1 MVTNLQLPKSLS
13 ALKRVNATDADFNRL
28 ETFVTKRTNQL
39 FELLSITGK
48 EEANNFLSKDP
59 ESWEADASYQ
69 KLKDRVQKMKV
80 VNDSAERGIA
90 LIEKY
95 NECLQRR
102 SFVEGRGT
110 EAVPAPFCP
119 APQTAVSN
127 LVQPFQ
133 LSSVSVVQHDVGQL
147 RHWKVGKDNVETAD
161 CHFSCCYALI
171 CLL

>member
-1 MVTNLQLPKSLS
+1 
-13 ALKRVNATDADFNRL
+13 
-28 ETFVTKRTNQL
+28 VTKRTNQL

-95 NECLQRR
+95 NECLTKDEEQKQYLLRFVQRHR
-102 SFVEGRGT
+102 QLYPTSSK
-110 EAVPAPFCP
+110 AVM
-119 APQTAVSN
+119 
-127 LVQPFQ
+127 L
-133 LSSVSVVQHDVGQL
+133 
-147 RHWKVGKDNVETAD
+147 DN
-161 CHFSCCYALI
+161 
-171 CLL
+171 

>member
-1 MVTNLQLPKSLS
+1 
-13 ALKRVNATDADFNRL
+13 VNATDADFNRL
-28 ETFVTKRTNQL
+28 ETFVTKRTNHL

-95 NECLQRR
+95 NKYNECLTNDKEQKQYI
-102 SFVEGRGT
+102 
-110 EAVPAPFCP
+110 PAPVCP

-127 LVQPFQ
+127 IVQGR
-133 LSSVSVVQHDVGQL
+133 HVGQL
-147 RHWKVGKDNVETAD
+147 RHWKVGKDNVETAE
-161 CHFSCCYALI
+161 CHFSCCCALI
-171 CLL
+171 CLLFVIEQSINHYISRQSAN